1 MPPNPKIIRSKRKT
15 IALIIQPDG
24 ELLVRAPQRATKK
37 QINEMVD
44 QHVDWIAKKQA
55 KARAAQ
61 KAFAP
66 RQFIEGEKFPFL
78 GEIYTLQLV
87 KNVKPILDL
96 NGDFQ
101 LAQSAMG
108 QAELIFEKWYKGQAR
123 KVFLDRVEFY
133 SSEYGFNYS
142 KLRLSSARTRWGSCS
157 SKGTLSLTW
166 RLVMAPM
173 KIIDYVVV
181 HELSHL
187 REHNH
192 SSKFWAQ
199 VGAILPDYKARR
211 KWLKEN
217 GRNYHWP

>member
-1 MPPNPKIIRSKRKT
+1 MPTINKIIRSKRKT
-15 IALIIQPDG
+15 IALVIQPNG

-44 QHVDWIAKKQA
+44 EHVDWIVKKQA

-61 KAFAP
+61 KANAP

-78 GEIYTLQLV
+78 GAFYSLQLV
-87 KNVKPILDL
+87 KNDQPRLDL

-101 LAQSAMG
+101 LAQSELG
-108 QAELIFEKWYKGQAR
+108 QAEQIFEQWYQGQAR
-123 KVFLDRVEFY
+123 QVFMDRVEFY
-133 SSEYGFNYS
+133 AGEYGFDYT

-166 RLVMAPM
+166 RLVMAPL
-173 KIIDYVVV
+173 KIVDYVVV

-199 VGAILPDYKARR
+199 VGAILPDYKTRR

-217 GRNYHWP
+217 GRSFHWP

>member
-1 MPPNPKIIRSKRKT
+1 MPLISKIIRSKRKT
-15 IALIIQPDG
+15 IALVIQPNG

-44 QHVDWIAKKQA
+44 QHIDWIAKKQA

-61 KAFAP
+61 RAYAP

-78 GEIYTLQLV
+78 GEFYSLQLV
-87 KNVKPILDL
+87 KNDQPRLDL

-101 LAQSAMG
+101 LAQSGLG
-108 QAELIFEKWYKGQAR
+108 QAEQIFEQWYQGQAR
-123 KVFLDRVEFY
+123 KVFKDRVEFY
-133 SSEYGFNYS
+133 SSEYGFDYS

-166 RLVMAPM
+166 KLVMAPL
-173 KIIDYVVV
+173 KIVDYVVV

-199 VGAILPDYKARR
+199 VGAILPDYKTRR

-217 GRNYHWP
+217 GRSFHWP